1 MYTEDDIARMKEDT
15 KNLIEIAKSFLD
27 WLIKN

>member
-1 MYTEDDIARMKEDT
+1 MYTEDDIERMKEDAKT
-15 KNLIEIAKSFLD
+15 LIEIAKSFLD